1 MIQHMSAIKNKGY
14 WPKISLKMAMYI
26 VIIFICVMICC
37 SSIFFFVMS
46 DRTNSGS
53 LQQPSRTFHPIANT
67 PNTLF
72 ETRKNPAVTQAVQA
86 PVVNVMLPLVLKG
99 VLTSS
104 NNIRSLAIL
113 QGPSGQHSYREGE
126 KIDDMESVYLQSV
139 KPDEVLIR
147 TPRGTATLSLNDK
160 LRDNKSPKAIMDNA
174 KREHAKYLIHYLV
187 ANPIY
192 KNEKLTGYRFN
203 PRTGSD
209 IYLRAGL
216 IPDEVVVKINGQALD
231 DITTAEKYIGQLE
244 NLRDVQLT
252 VLREN
257 QLQNIYIN
265 LATIETWLDTKS
277 YEEVH

>member
-1 MIQHMSAIKNKGY
+1 
-14 WPKISLKMAMYI
+14 
-26 VIIFICVMICC
+26 
-37 SSIFFFVMS
+37 MS
-46 DRTNSGS
+46 DGTSSGS
-53 LQQPSRTFHPIANT
+53 LQPSHTFPPIANT
-67 PNTLF
+67 LF
-72 ETRKNPAVTQAVQA
+72 ENRKKPAVKQAVQA
-86 PVVNVMLPLVLKG
+86 PVVNVKLPLVLKG

-147 TPRGTATLSLNDK
+147 TPRGTATLFLNDK
-160 LRDNKSPKAIMDNA
+160 LRDNKLPESTKKMPTK
-174 KREHAKYLIHYLV
+174 EHAKYLMHYLL
-187 ANPIY
+187 ASPIY
-192 KNEKLTGYRFN
+192 KDEKLTGYRFN
-203 PRTGSD
+203 PRTSSN

-216 IPDEVVVKINGQALD
+216 IPDEIVIKINGQALD
-231 DITTAEKYIGQLE
+231 DITSAEKYLEQLDS
-244 NLRDVQLT
+244 LRDVQLT

-265 LATIETWLDTKS
+265 LATIETSLDTES

>member
-1 MIQHMSAIKNKGY
+1 MSAIKNKGY

-72 ETRKNPAVTQAVQA
+72 ENRKNPAVTQAVQA

-265 LATIETWLDTKS
+265 LATIETSLDTES
-277 YEEVH
+277 HEEVH

>member
-1 MIQHMSAIKNKGY
+1 MSAIKNKGY

-72 ETRKNPAVTQAVQA
+72 ENRKNPAVTQAVQA

-139 KPDEVLIR
+139 KPDKVLIR

-216 IPDEVVVKINGQALD
+216 IPDEVVVQINGQALD

>member
-72 ETRKNPAVTQAVQA
+72 ENRKNPAVTQAVQA

-192 KNEKLTGYRFN
+192 KDEKLTGYRFN

>member
-1 MIQHMSAIKNKGY
+1 MSAIKNKGY

-72 ETRKNPAVTQAVQA
+72 ENRKNPAVTQAVQA

>member
-72 ETRKNPAVTQAVQA
+72 ENRKNPAVTQAVQA
-86 PVVNVMLPLVLKG
+86 PVVNVKLPLVLKG

-192 KNEKLTGYRFN
+192 KNEKLAGYRFN

>member
-1 MIQHMSAIKNKGY
+1 MSAIKNKGY

-72 ETRKNPAVTQAVQA
+72 ENRKNPAVTQAVQA

-257 QLQNIYIN
+257 QPQNIYIN

>member
-72 ETRKNPAVTQAVQA
+72 ENRKNPAVTQAVQA

-192 KNEKLTGYRFN
+192 KNEKLAGYRFN

>member
-1 MIQHMSAIKNKGY
+1 
-14 WPKISLKMAMYI
+14 
-26 VIIFICVMICC
+26 MICC

-72 ETRKNPAVTQAVQA
+72 ENRKNPAVTQAVQA

-139 KPDEVLIR
+139 KPDKVLIR

>member
-1 MIQHMSAIKNKGY
+1 MSAIKNKGY

-72 ETRKNPAVTQAVQA
+72 ENRKNPAVTQAVQA

-192 KNEKLTGYRFN
+192 KNEKLAGYRFN